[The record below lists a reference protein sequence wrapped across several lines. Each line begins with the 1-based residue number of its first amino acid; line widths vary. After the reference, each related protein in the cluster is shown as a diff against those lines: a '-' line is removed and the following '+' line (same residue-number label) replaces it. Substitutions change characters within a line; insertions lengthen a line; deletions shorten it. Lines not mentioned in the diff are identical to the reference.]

1 MKGFL
6 FMSSIRTDLAI
17 ERQEMN
23 SNIGGVATETTEHGG
38 IKVTRAVVSSGEGE
52 RNIGKPAGRY
62 ITIEAPQLDINV
74 EVYEQACR
82 TIAAELRN
90 LIDIN
95 DNSVILIVGLGND
108 RITPDALGPDTV
120 KQIMVTHHIKKSMP
134 EILDRG
140 IRSVCAVA
148 PGVLGTTGMETV
160 ELVKGTVNQLKPDV
174 VIAVDALA
182 SRSLQRIGCTV
193 QICDTGISPGAG
205 VGNRRDSL
213 DEKTLGTKVIAVGVP
228 TVTDAATCAID
239 VLSQHTA
246 ERIKD
251 EVYSEMGA
259 LVLTPKNIDLII
271 EKASKTVANGINMA
285 LHEDMTFEYIESY
298 VG

>member
-1 MKGFL
+1 MN
-6 FMSSIRTDLAI
+6 SIRTDLAI
-17 ERQEMN
+17 ERREMN
-23 SNIGGVATETTEHGG
+23 GNIDGVITEKTEHGG
-38 IKVTRAVVSSGEGE
+38 VSVTRVIISDQTAAKRLS
-52 RNIGKPAGRY
+52 KPVGTY
-62 ITIEAPQLDINV
+62 VTVEAPQLDINV

-82 TIAAELRN
+82 TIAAELRK
-90 LIDIN
+90 LIKLD

-108 RITPDALGPDTV
+108 QITPDALGPDTV

-134 EILDRG
+134 QILDKG
-140 IRSVCAVA
+140 IRSVCAIA

-160 ELVKGTVNQLKPDV
+160 ELVKGAVNSLQPDV

-182 SRSLQRIGCTV
+182 SRSLARIGCTI
-193 QICDTGISPGAG
+193 QICDTGIAPGGG
-205 VGNRRDSL
+205 VGNRRDAL
-213 DEKTLGTKVIAVGVP
+213 DENILGTKVIAVGVP

-246 ERIKD
+246 EQIKD
-251 EVYSEMGA
+251 EVYSQMGTM
-259 LVLTPKNIDLII
+259 VLTPKNIDLII

-285 LHEDMTFEYIESY
+285 LHEDITFEYIESY